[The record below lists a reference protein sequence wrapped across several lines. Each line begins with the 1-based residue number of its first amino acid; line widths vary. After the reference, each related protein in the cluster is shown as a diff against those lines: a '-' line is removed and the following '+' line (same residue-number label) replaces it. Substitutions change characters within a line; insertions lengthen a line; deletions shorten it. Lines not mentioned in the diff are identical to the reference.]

1 MRTAHETILHSY
13 SVRERVGVDGPL
25 KRPYFETA
33 TSAVFPYRYFLFR
46 LLCYP
51 QYEKISSLQKYVLD
65 VATTQINEHT
75 DLRINYELIKKGR
88 SFHSIRFFVN
98 RQVPQQMPIP
108 FEDGVEEVKQLRALQ
123 NLEELEIRDPK
134 LISQILGDAKKLETL
149 FSFTYKHKTGKIK
162 ADKNPGGLFL
172 KMVGLR

>member
-1 MRTAHETILHSY
+1 MLS
-13 SVRERVGVDGPL
+13 L
-25 KRPYFETA
+25 KDPKGQEA
-33 TSAVFPYRYFLFR
+33 E
-46 LLCYP
+46 
-51 QYEKISSLQKYVLD
+51 QYEKISALQKYVLD

-98 RQVPQQMPIP
+98 GQVPQQLPIP
-108 FEDGVEEVKQLRALQ
+108 FEDGAEEEKQRRALQ

-134 LISQILGDAKKLETL
+134 LISQILGDAKKLNAL
-149 FSFTYKHKTGKIK
+149 FSFAYKHKTGKVK